1 MLLFRKTKL
10 LGLVPL
16 LLTLSFQVNAA
27 KPLFSD
33 PVIVKG
39 KGLEIH
45 ESDLDEAFVS
55 FKAAR
60 AALGQGMPPGS
71 EKGIREQVLEKLIAT
86 KLLLGKATAAD
97 REEGKKISEKLMAE
111 AKAKSPSEA
120 SFRRQLI
127 AMGTTPEK
135 YETEIL
141 EQATV
146 KAVIDRELKNKEIVS
161 DVDVRKFYEKNI
173 TVFREP
179 EKVRVAHI
187 LFATRKIP
195 SGELLAPAQREEKR
209 KKAKALLDRIKNSK
223 EDFNKLVIANTE
235 EPESPGQKRGELIV
249 TKGSREAP
257 PSFEAAA
264 FSLQPGQVSDIVE
277 SPFGFHIIKLV
288 EKIPPVTTPI
298 DKVAEQIRN
307 KLKEDAVQDKLP
319 DYLKK
324 AREEASVQVLKKED

>member
-1 MLLFRKTKL
+1 MLLFRKIKL
-10 LGLVPL
+10 PGLFSLVL
-16 LLTLSFQVNAA
+16 ALSFQVKAA

-33 PVIVKG
+33 PVIAKG
-39 KGLEIH
+39 KALEIH
-45 ESDLDEAFVS
+45 ESDLDEAFVG

-60 AALGQGMPPGS
+60 AAMGQGMPPGS
-71 EKGIREQVLEKLIAT
+71 DKVIREQVLEKLIAT
-86 KLLLGKATAAD
+86 KLLLAKATAAD

-111 AKAKSPSEA
+111 AKARSPSEA
-120 SFRRQLI
+120 SFRRQLV

-161 DVDVRKFYEKNI
+161 DVEVRKFYEKNI
-173 TVFREP
+173 SVFQEP
-179 EKVRVAHI
+179 EKARVAHI

-195 SGELLAPAQREEKR
+195 SGELLSPAQQEEKR
-209 KKAKALLDRIKNSK
+209 RKARALLERIKNSK
-223 EDFNKLVIANTE
+223 EDFNKLVAANTE
-235 EPESPGQKRGELIV
+235 EPESPGQKRGELLV

-277 SPFGFHIIKLV
+277 SPFGFHIIKLI
-288 EKIPPVTTPI
+288 EKIPPATTPI

-307 KLKEDAVQDKLP
+307 KLKEEAVQNKLP

-324 AREEASVQVLKKED
+324 VREEASVQVLKKEG